1 MKAVLFVNNRY
12 TLPLDTGPYG
22 ATEGEMMKRALT
34 ATVFGGLL
42 IFFIPQAAT
51 AHSGSANR
59 VAGYESTAGE
69 KDAGCATRSQDDAAH
84 RQQDAPGEGRS
95 HYDREHHDGNVF

>member
-1 MKAVLFVNNRY
+1 
-12 TLPLDTGPYG
+12 
-22 ATEGEMMKRALT
+22 MMKRALM

-51 AHSGSANR
+51 AHGGSAHR

-69 KDAGCATRSQDDAAH
+69 KDAGCATRSQDDSAH
-84 RQQDAPGEGRS
+84 PQQDAPGEGRS
-95 HYDREHHDGNVF
+95 HYDRLHHDDPGF